1 MKRWIWSLA
10 LLIALT
16 AWGTCEENHEDH
28 EALRAMLR
36 EMTTAVNE
44 QRFQDLASHFHPE
57 LRVTTINQ
65 EVIIKPEGLEPYFRE
80 WVGEG
85 KYCKSMKMTMEA
97 DALTEFYGSGDSRFG
112 ICRGKG
118 VEEYDLADGRY
129 LKLDT
134 RWTATVVPA
143 EDGKWRILALHLG
156 VNFYDN
162 QIVHQFQNA
171 ATTYPPIA
179 GGVGLVAGLL
189 LGFLFG
195 RKKSA

>member
-1 MKRWIWSLA
+1 MRWWGLA
-10 LLIALT
+10 LIMMVASSS
-16 AWGTCEENHEDH
+16 WGWAEENHEDH
-28 EALRAMLR
+28 EALRAMLKDV
-36 EMTTAVNE
+36 TTAVNE
-44 QRFQDLASHFHPE
+44 QRFEDLAPHFHPD

-65 EVIIKPEGLEPYFRE
+65 EVIVKPEGLEPYFRD
-80 WVGEG
+80 WIGPG

-112 ICRGKG
+112 IARGKG
-118 VEEYDLADGRY
+118 VEEYDLTDGRY

-134 RWTATVVPA
+134 RWTATVVPN
-143 EDGKWRILALHLG
+143 EDGSWRILALHLG

-171 ATTYPPIA
+171 AKKYPPMA
-179 GGVGLVAGLL
+179 GGVGILVGLL
-189 LGFLFG
+189 IGFLVG